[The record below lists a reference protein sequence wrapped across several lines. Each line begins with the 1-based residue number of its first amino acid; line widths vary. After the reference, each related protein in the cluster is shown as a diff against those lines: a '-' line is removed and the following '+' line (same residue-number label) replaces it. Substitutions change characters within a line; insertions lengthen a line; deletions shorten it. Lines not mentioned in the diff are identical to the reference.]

1 MENIRSVIKKNQFPE
16 KLREIPSPPKQLYI
30 KGSLPPENFIHLAI
44 VGTRKCSEYG
54 KNACEFIINGL
65 TKYSKKIVIV
75 SGLAIGIDS
84 IAHKC
89 AIKNGLKTIAI
100 PGSGLDNS
108 VLYPPSNKKLA
119 EEIIHSGNCLVSEL
133 DWKIKAALHT
143 FPSRNRI
150 IAGISQATLVIEA
163 PERSGALITSEFA
176 VEFNRDVFA
185 VPGPIFSENSKGTNK
200 LLKRGAYPITCAE
213 DILEALDINFEPKNL
228 QFDFT
233 PIEQKIIEALSEP
246 ISKDELIRA
255 LKIPANE
262 INPALAMMEIKGMIK
277 QSSGTI
283 FKNF

>member
-1 MENIRSVIKKNQFPE
+1 MEKYVLKRNRFPKNLQ
-16 KLREIPSPPKQLYI
+16 EIPSPPKELYI
-30 KGSLPPENFIHLAI
+30 MGELPDENKIHLAV
-44 VGTRKCSEYG
+44 VGTRKYSDYG
-54 KNACEFIINGL
+54 KNACESIISGL
-65 TKYSKKIVIV
+65 AKYSKNFVIV

-84 IAHKC
+84 IAHRS
-89 AIKNGLKTIAI
+89 AIKNGLQTIAI

-108 VLYPPSNKKLA
+108 VLYPSSNKKLA
-119 EEIIHSGNCLVSEL
+119 EEIINSNGCLISEL
-133 DWKIKAALHT
+133 EWKIKAALHT

-163 PERSGALITSEFA
+163 PEKSGALITSEYA

-185 VPGPIFSENSKGTNK
+185 VPGHIFSENSKGTNK
-200 LLKRGAYPITCAE
+200 LIKRGAFPVTCAE

-262 INPALAMMEIKGMIK
+262 INPALAIMEIKGIIK
-277 QSSGTI
+277 QSNGTI
-283 FKNF
+283 FKNY